1 MDKEL
6 RNVLKSATLLLVDN
20 NEITLIKFR
29 RILESF
35 VKKVYYASNGK
46 EALKIYKKNKP
57 SFIITDIE
65 MPHMN
70 GLEFVEIIRKKNE
83 YIPIMIV
90 SAFINKEYC
99 LSSIFNNSTFAHK
112 T

>member
-20 NEITLIKFR
+20 NEIALIKFG
-29 RILESF
+29 RILESY

-57 SFIITDIE
+57 SFIITDI
-65 MPHMN
+65 
-70 GLEFVEIIRKKNE
+70 
-83 YIPIMIV
+83 
-90 SAFINKEYC
+90 
-99 LSSIFNNSTFAHK
+99 
-112 T
+112 